1 MFKDYY
7 NILGVDRSAS
17 HPEIKKSYR
26 KLAKIHHPDS
36 NPNPD
41 QHARFLLINEAYQV
55 LSDAESRKSYNA
67 RYDQIFRIRKAR
79 KKKEAAKVVTEVYKQ
94 KANPEP
100 SQPIYDTPEPEP
112 EVEPSPEVEPEVE
125 TDYSYSYQEPYQQAY
140 DFTETFQSYPPPG
153 NKNKSYQR
161 ATQNRKTESIEV
173 SKLTFWLA
181 KGFSVL
187 CLLFAFS
194 IITDYF
200 LAEASEVQVML
211 EAKLI
216 TGPDEKL
223 NCLIKTDKS
232 EFPIDYSKYGF
243 LGKGDRIRTYTTPIY
258 KVMNSVEIVE
268 VGESIFPHYGIY
280 NAFSIFILALLI
292 CTSVAILSQ
301 NPGLVLRLGIANVVL
316 VILTALIL
324 YQS

>member
-7 NILGVDRSAS
+7 NILRVDRNAS
-17 HPEIKKSYR
+17 YPEIKQSYR
-26 KLAKIHHPDS
+26 KLAKAHHPDS

-41 QHARFLLINEAYQV
+41 QHNRFLLINEAYQV

-67 RYDQIFRIRKAR
+67 RYDQIFRIKKAR
-79 KKKEAAKVVTEVYKQ
+79 KKKEAAKVVTEVYESPIS
-94 KANPEP
+94 PEP
-100 SQPIYDTPEPEP
+100 AKPIYEEPQPEAEPEPEP
-112 EVEPSPEVEPEVE
+112 TVES
-125 TDYSYSYQEPYQQAY
+125 TYSYSYQEPYQEAY
-140 DFTETFQSYPPPG
+140 DFSEAFKSYPSSDEEKG
-153 NKNKSYQR
+153 STYRRYKE
-161 ATQNRKTESIEV
+161 ATRSEKKQPSQVLNWV
-173 SKLTFWLA
+173 S
-181 KGFSVL
+181 KGFSIL
-187 CLLFAFS
+187 CLLFTFS

-211 EAKLI
+211 EAKLM

-223 NCLIKTDKS
+223 NCVIKTDKS

-243 LGKGDRIRTYTTPIY
+243 LGKGDKIRTYTTPIY

-268 VGESIFPHYGIY
+268 VGDSIFPHYGIY
-280 NAFSIFILALLI
+280 NAFSIFIFALLI
-292 CTSVAILSQ
+292 CTSMAILSQ
-301 NPGLVLRLGIANVVL
+301 NPALVMRLGIANLVL